1 MAAATHVGRKIRADA
16 QRNREHILA
25 IAQEVFF
32 EEGVSGSMDTIAKR
46 AGVGAGTLY
55 RNFPNRETLLAELL
69 QGRDEELSD
78 RQHAIESEQGD
89 PTRALSEWL
98 DALGKWACAF
108 GGLSEPLKE
117 ALWEKRSPLAITCQG
132 FVTVTEDFLH
142 AAQENGGA
150 RDGVSGRD
158 LFLMVL
164 ATAWVSEAAMADGAS
179 PLTLRALMR
188 SGWATSIGS

>member
-1 MAAATHVGRKIRADA
+1 MAAATPVGRKIRADA

-25 IAQEVFF
+25 IAEEVFF

-78 RQHAIESEQGD
+78 RQHAIMREQSD
-89 PTRALSEWL
+89 PTLALNEWL
-98 DALGKWACAF
+98 DALSKWACAF
-108 GGLSEPLKE
+108 EGLSEPLKE
-117 ALWEKRSPLAITCQG
+117 ALWEKHSPLALTCKG
-132 FVTVTEDFLH
+132 FVTVTEEFLR
-142 AAQENGGA
+142 AAQEKGDA
-150 RDGVSGRD
+150 RDAVCGRD

-164 ATAWVSEAAMADGAS
+164 ATAWVSKAAMADGSS
-179 PLTLRALMR
+179 PAALHALMR
-188 SGWATSIGS
+188 TGWATSCD